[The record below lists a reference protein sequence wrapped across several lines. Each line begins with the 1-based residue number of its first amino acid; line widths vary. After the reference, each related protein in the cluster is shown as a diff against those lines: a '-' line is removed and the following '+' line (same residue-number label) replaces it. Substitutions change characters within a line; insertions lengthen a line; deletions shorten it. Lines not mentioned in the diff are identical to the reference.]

1 MAQMAEAFVEQEN
14 EDQKQFFKDLG
25 ATAEQTV
32 QEVRGFE
39 ENYYSLVQRTTIAL
53 PWAADF
59 NKKIQSYAEENF
71 ATAFALARELSE
83 AKDMQDVFR
92 IYSDYNQKYFRS
104 IAAQVRNFAE
114 TYTNMASGA
123 IRAPSL
129 NVT

>member
-1 MAQMAEAFVEQEN
+1 MTDADD
-14 EDQKQFFKDLG
+14 DQRQLLKDLG

-39 ENYYSLVQRTTIAL
+39 ENCYALVQGTMMAL

-59 NKKIQSYAEENF
+59 NKKIQSYAEQNF
-71 ATAFALARELSE
+71 ATAFAFARELSE

-92 IYSDYNQKYFRS
+92 IYGDYNQKYLQS
-104 IAAQVRNFAE
+104 MAAQVRDFAA
-114 TYTNMASGA
+114 TSISMASGA

-129 NVT
+129 TLE